1 MRGVFVPVIGA
12 LAATA
17 TAASS
22 NTTCAEGLYI
32 LCARGSGEPA
42 VAPKAGTYPDN
53 TGSPGVLA
61 LQVAQQIKGTIIA
74 GVIYPATDPTA
85 TGALNLTAYELS
97 ENTGAKSIV
106 EEVNQYHSA
115 CPDSKIAL
123 IGYSQGAQ
131 VIQDAL
137 CGGTGGDFNSDA
149 PLSPDLVEKNVI
161 AIALI
166 ADPTHIAN
174 TTYDHGTGVHDGVF
188 PRKNTTVCNQY
199 SGLMG
204 SWCGRGDRYCDSG
217 NNDTIHNL
225 APLTYDTDV
234 VQFVVEKWQNS
245 TSQGGSGS
253 TAIGTASSSTMAGS
267 TGSPTNT
274 ASGSANSAAGAP
286 RSGRLLTL
294 LGTGVLLALWSLH

>member
-123 IGYSQGAQ
+123 IGYSQVRPTCQDSIQEVTDANIRRLQGAQ

-149 PLSPDLVEKNVI
+149 PLSPDLVEKN
-161 AIALI
+161 
-166 ADPTHIAN
+166 
-174 TTYDHGTGVHDGVF
+174 GE
-188 PRKNTTVCNQY
+188 Q
-199 SGLMG
+199 
-204 SWCGRGDRYCDSG
+204 
-217 NNDTIHNL
+217 
-225 APLTYDTDV
+225 
-234 VQFVVEKWQNS
+234 
-245 TSQGGSGS
+245 SQ
-253 TAIGTASSSTMAGS
+253 
-267 TGSPTNT
+267 
-274 ASGSANSAAGAP
+274 
-286 RSGRLLTL
+286 
-294 LGTGVLLALWSLH
+294 

>member
-1 MRGVFVPVIGA
+1 MRGVLATTIGA
-12 LAATA
+12 LAVTA
-17 TAASS
+17 TAAGS
-22 NTTCAEGLYI
+22 NTTCAGSLYI
-32 LCARGSGEPA
+32 LCARGSGELA

-53 TGSPGVLA
+53 TGSPGILA
-61 LQVAQQIKGTIIA
+61 LQVASRIEGTVIA

-85 TGALNLTAYELS
+85 TGALNITAYELS
-97 ENTGAKSIV
+97 ENAGAKAIV

-131 VIQDAL
+131 VVQDAL
-137 CGGTGGDFNSDA
+137 CGGTGGDFNNDA
-149 PLSPDLVEKNVI
+149 PLSPDLVNKNVI

-204 SWCGRGDRYCDSG
+204 SWCGANDQYCDSG
-217 NNDTIHNL
+217 NNITVHEL
-225 APLTYDTDV
+225 APLTYEDDV
-234 VQFVVEKWQNS
+234 VQFVVERWNNS
-245 TSQGGSGS
+245 TSQRGSGS
-253 TAIGTASSSTMAGS
+253 TATGTSSSTATGTS

-274 ASGSANSAAGAP
+274 PTSNTGSASG
-286 RSGRLLTL
+286 LLWSQNLL
-294 LGTGVLLALWSLH
+294 LGAGMLLSMRSLR